1 MATATFRKKVAAAVG
16 LCAMKLLSDYAV
28 AWDSGR
34 SSPRSHNRPCRPCRE
49 LSPCDAW
56 ACRTWGRLCR
66 GGNEGRQ
73 LICQSGMSC
82 THHITGAG
90 LTFGHIIR
98 NLLRALGERIIR
110 KADSV
115 AKASNSVFAAYERG
129 FVIRYCAA

>member
-1 MATATFRKKVAAAVG
+1 MPLPGTPAGAAPEAITALAVLAESFHLVTPGLAALGAG
-16 LCAMKLLSDYAV
+16 FA
-28 AWDSGR
+28 
-34 SSPRSHNRPCRPCRE
+34 
-49 LSPCDAW
+49 
-56 ACRTWGRLCR
+56 R

-82 THHITGAG
+82 THHITGAC

-98 NLLRALGERIIR
+98 NLVRALGERIIR